1 MLLSNSNCNLN
12 KKKMKQILEKI
23 KIKYTAVFLLL
34 AAIGCNSDFLETTP
48 TDRLGY
54 SDVVERPQGL
64 MNIINGIHRDMYVRT
79 PYGQG
84 YNGQTGAIVMFDS
97 MADDLVH
104 TATGGN
110 WHISD
115 LRWLSADIDTS
126 TGTNYPWRFYYKIVG
141 NANIVIDNASK
152 VFIEPSNQ
160 TVEADLRDK
169 ALGEAYAYRAWAFF
183 QLVQIYSKRYDKL
196 SANNDSDGGI
206 VLRLTS
212 SLEPM
217 KRSTVKETY
226 DQIHDD
232 LNKAITLLNGKERV
246 HKSQFNVAVAKGIK
260 ARVYLA
266 QQEWSLAAQFAGEA
280 RQGLPLMTNAEY
292 VLGFNKIS
300 NNEWMWGSE
309 ILPDN
314 TDYFG
319 NFGAYMSRNYNSST
333 IRAAPKAIY
342 RPLYDA
348 FPSNDIRKANFDP
361 SGVHAGLGLPS
372 NFVKRPYTSQK
383 FLSVSV
389 SDSRCDVPYMRVAEM
404 ILIEAEALMRDGKE
418 STAKPI
424 FEILAKNRNP
434 SYSSTNT
441 GNAFLT
447 EILNSRRLE
456 LWGEGFRWFDLK
468 RLNLPLERNKF
479 NGVAVP
485 AANVNHVASVINST
499 YTIDATNPKWQFKV
513 PRQEID
519 ANPLCKQNP

>member
-1 MLLSNSNCNLN
+1 
-12 KKKMKQILEKI
+12 MKQIFKKI
-23 KIKYTAVFLLL
+23 KIRYAALLL
-34 AAIGCNSDFLETTP
+34 LFVAVGCESDFLETRP
-48 TDRLGY
+48 TDKLGY
-54 SDVVERPQGL
+54 ADVVEKPQGL

-84 YNGQTGAIVMFDS
+84 YNGQTGAIVMFES

-104 TATGGN
+104 TGTGVN
-110 WHISD
+110 WHVSD

-141 NANIVIDNASK
+141 NANIVIDNAPN

-160 TVEADLRDK
+160 VAETALRDK

-183 QLVQIYSKRYDKL
+183 QLVQIYSKRFDKA
-196 SANNDSDGGI
+196 SANNDADGGI
-206 VLRLTS
+206 ILRLTNS
-212 SLEPM
+212 TEPM

-226 DQIHDD
+226 DQIHSD
-232 LNKAITLLNGKERV
+232 LDKAITLLTGKSRD
-246 HKSQFNVAVAKGIK
+246 HKSQFNSSVAKGIK

-266 QQEWSLAAQFAGEA
+266 QQDWKLAAQFAGEA
-280 RQGLPLMTNAEY
+280 RGTLPLMTNAEY

-333 IRAAPKAIY
+333 IRTAPKAIY

-348 FPSNDIRKANFDP
+348 FPSTDIRKANFDP
-361 SGVHAGLGLPS
+361 TGNHTNLGLPS
-372 NFVKRPYTSQK
+372 NFTKRPYTSQK

-404 ILIEAEALMRDGKE
+404 MLIQAEALARDGQEPASK
-418 STAKPI
+418 AI

-434 SYSSTNT
+434 NYSSTNT
-441 GNAFLT
+441 GAAYIN
-447 EILNSRRLE
+447 EVMNSRRLE

-479 NGVAVP
+479 NGVTVTP
-485 AANVNHVASVINST
+485 ASNVNHVASVINSL
-499 YTIDATNPKWQFKV
+499 YTVSNTDSKWQFKI

-519 ANPLCKQNP
+519 SNPLCKQNQ

>member
-1 MLLSNSNCNLN
+1 
-12 KKKMKQILEKI
+12 MKQIFKKI
-23 KIKYTAVFLLL
+23 KIKYAAVLLTF
-34 AAIGCNSDFLETTP
+34 AAVSCQSEFLETTP

-54 SDVVERPQGL
+54 TDVVEKPQGL

-104 TATGGN
+104 TGTGVN
-110 WHISD
+110 WHVAD

-126 TGTNYPWRFYYKIVG
+126 TGTNYPWRFYYKIIG
-141 NANIVIDNASK
+141 NANIVIDNAPK
-152 VFIEPSNQ
+152 VFIESANQ
-160 TVEADLRDK
+160 ATETALRDK

-183 QLVQIYSKRYDKL
+183 QLVQIYSKRYDKTL
-196 SANNDSDGGI
+196 ANNDSDGGI
-206 VLRLTS
+206 ILRLTN
-212 SLEPM
+212 SLDPM

-226 DQIHDD
+226 DQIHED
-232 LNKAITLLNGKERV
+232 LNKAIALLTGKTRD
-246 HKSQFNVAVAKGIK
+246 HKSQFNVNVAKGIK
-260 ARVYLA
+260 ARVYLT
-266 QQEWSLAAQFAGEA
+266 QQEWALAAQFANEA
-280 RQGLPLMTNAEY
+280 RGTLPLMTNAEY
-292 VLGFNKIS
+292 VLGFNKIA
-300 NNEWMWGSE
+300 NNEWMWASE

-333 IRAAPKAIY
+333 IRTAPKAIY

-348 FPSNDIRKANFDP
+348 FPSTDIRKANFDP
-361 SGVHAGLGLPS
+361 TGNHTSLGLPS
-372 NFVKRPYTSQK
+372 NYTKRPYTSQK

-404 ILIEAEALMRDGKE
+404 LLIESEALARNGQE
-418 STAKPI
+418 TASKAV

-434 SYSSTNT
+434 VYTSTNT
-441 GNAFLT
+441 GAAYIT
-447 EILNSRRLE
+447 EIMNSRRME

-468 RLNLPLERNKF
+468 RLNLPVERNKM
-479 NGVAVP
+479 NGVTV
-485 AANVNHVASVINST
+485 AASNVNHVASVINST
-499 YTIDATNPKWQFKV
+499 YTIPTNDPRWQFKI

-519 ANPLCKQNP
+519 SNPLCKQNQ

>member
-1 MLLSNSNCNLN
+1 
-12 KKKMKQILEKI
+12 MKQIFKKI
-23 KIKYTAVFLLL
+23 KIRYAALLL
-34 AAIGCNSDFLETTP
+34 LFVAVGCESDFLETRP
-48 TDRLGY
+48 TDKLGY
-54 SDVVERPQGL
+54 ADVVEKPQGL

-84 YNGQTGAIVMFDS
+84 YNGQTGAIVMFES

-104 TATGGN
+104 TATGLN
-110 WHISD
+110 WHVPE

-141 NANIVIDNASK
+141 NANIVIDNAPN

-160 TVEADLRDK
+160 VAETALRDK

-183 QLVQIYSKRYDKL
+183 QLVQIYSKRFDKA
-196 SANNDSDGGI
+196 SANNDADGGI
-206 VLRLTS
+206 ILRLKNST
-212 SLEPM
+212 EPM

-226 DQIHDD
+226 DQIHSD
-232 LNKAITLLNGKERV
+232 LDNAITLLTGKSRA
-246 HKSQFNVAVAKGIK
+246 HKSQFTSLVAKGIK

-266 QQEWSLAAQFAGEA
+266 QQDWKLAAQFAGEA
-280 RQGLPLMTNAEY
+280 RGTLPLMTNAEY

-333 IRAAPKAIY
+333 IRTAPKAIY

-348 FPSNDIRKANFDP
+348 FPSTDIRKANFDP
-361 SGVHAGLGLPS
+361 TGNHTNLGLPS
-372 NFVKRPYTSQK
+372 NFVKKPYTSQK

-404 ILIEAEALMRDGKE
+404 MLIQAEALARDGQEAPSK
-418 STAKPI
+418 AI
-424 FEILAKNRNP
+424 FEILEKNRNP

-441 GNAFLT
+441 GNAYVN
-447 EILNSRRLE
+447 EVMNSRRLE

-479 NGVAVP
+479 NGVTVTP
-485 AANVNHVASVINST
+485 ASNVNHVATVINSL
-499 YTIDATNPKWQFKV
+499 YTVSNTDSKWQFKI

-519 ANPLCKQNP
+519 SNPLCKQNQ

>member
-1 MLLSNSNCNLN
+1 
-12 KKKMKQILEKI
+12 MKQIFKRI
-23 KIKYTAVFLLL
+23 KIKYAAILLL
-34 AAIGCNSDFLETTP
+34 FAVASCQSDYLETAP

-54 SDVVERPQGL
+54 ADVVEKPQGL

-104 TATGGN
+104 TGTGVN

-126 TGTNYPWRFYYKIVG
+126 TNTNYPWRFYYKIIG
-141 NANIVIDNASK
+141 NANIVIDNAPK

-160 TVEADLRDK
+160 AAEIAIRDN
-169 ALGEAYAYRAWAFF
+169 ALGQAYAYRAWAFF
-183 QLVQIYSKRYDKL
+183 QLVQIYSKRYDKTL
-196 SANNDSDGGI
+196 ANSDADGGI
-206 VLRLTS
+206 ILRLTS
-212 SLEPM
+212 STDPM

-226 DQIHDD
+226 DQIHVD
-232 LNKAITLLNGKERV
+232 LDKALLLLGTTRAHKSHFNKAVVNGV
-246 HKSQFNVAVAKGIK
+246 K
-260 ARVYLA
+260 ARVYLT
-266 QQEWSLAAQFAGEA
+266 QQEWTLAAQYANLA
-280 RQGLPLMTNAEY
+280 RTGLPLMTNAEY

-300 NNEWMWGSE
+300 NNEWMWASE

-333 IRAAPKAIY
+333 IRTAPKAIY

-348 FPSNDIRKANFDP
+348 FPSTDIRKANFDP
-361 SGVHAGLGLPS
+361 TGNHTSLGLPS
-372 NFVKRPYTSQK
+372 NYTKRPYTSQK

-389 SDSRCDVPYMRVAEM
+389 SDSRCDVPYMRVAEI
-404 ILIEAEALMRDGKE
+404 ILIEAEALARNGQE
-418 STAKPI
+418 SASKTV

-434 SYSSTNT
+434 SYTSTNT
-441 GNAFLT
+441 GAAYIT
-447 EILNSRRLE
+447 EIMNSRRLE

-468 RLNLPLERNKF
+468 RLNLPVERDKM

-485 AANVNHVASVINST
+485 AASVNHVASVINST
-499 YTIDATNPKWQFKV
+499 YTIANTDPRWQFKI

-519 ANPLCKQNP
+519 SNPLCKQNQ